1 MYTCTTQFSLIG
13 VWLRTDVNAS
23 WGALALALE
32 QAGETVAA
40 GRVKE
45 EQLGIPASAPVPPS
59 ALVPRRIG
67 SELG

>member
-1 MYTCTTQFSLIG
+1 M
-13 VWLRTDVNAS
+13 NAS

-45 EQLGIPASAPVPPS
+45 EQLRIPASAPVPPS

>member
-1 MYTCTTQFSLIG
+1 M
-13 VWLRTDVNAS
+13 NAS

-32 QAGETVAA
+32 QVGETVAA